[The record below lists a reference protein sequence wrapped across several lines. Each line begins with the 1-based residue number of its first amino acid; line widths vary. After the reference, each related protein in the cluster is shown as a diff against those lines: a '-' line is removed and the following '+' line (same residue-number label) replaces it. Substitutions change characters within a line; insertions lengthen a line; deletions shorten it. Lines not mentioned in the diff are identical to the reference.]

1 MAAKAILLL
10 CLIENAGKIE
20 WTYSAETDKGETER
34 RFYCDKEKASRLL
47 MLEEN
52 EDIRRF
58 AESKN
63 GVQELLT
70 EYMSYIYMNHTVNV
84 TGLGDENEDEYILW
98 QEDKELYPVY
108 VVGRLPGESYDDVF
122 MVPVDE
128 D

>member
-1 MAAKAILLL
+1 M
-10 CLIENAGKIE
+10 
-20 WTYSAETDKGETER
+20 
-34 RFYCDKEKASRLL
+34 
-47 MLEEN
+47 
-52 EDIRRF
+52 
-58 AESKN
+58 
-63 GVQELLT
+63 QELLT

-128 D
+128 DSGE